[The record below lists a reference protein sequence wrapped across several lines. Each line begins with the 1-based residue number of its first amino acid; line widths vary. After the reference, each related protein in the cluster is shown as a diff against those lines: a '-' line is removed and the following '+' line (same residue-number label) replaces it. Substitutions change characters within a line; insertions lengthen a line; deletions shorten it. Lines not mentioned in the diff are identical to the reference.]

1 VITNPIF
8 ETHSAQAECFRS
20 ARQKQHIVSFSGGLC
35 SYWAGK
41 RVVAEEGPGACTLL
55 FADTNMEDEDLY
67 RFVSQGAADIFGWGK
82 EVPAFEAVRQLAL
95 DIGEA
100 AISPEAGAGRLVITA
115 DGRTPWQIFFDE
127 HFLGNSRIDP
137 CSKLLKRERL
147 WRWMR
152 ANCTQA
158 DSVTHVGLDW
168 TEGHRLERLRNA
180 RPGWQIEAPMQTG
193 ELWDKRR
200 MGCELA
206 AVGIEIP
213 RLYKLGFPHNNCG
226 GFCIK
231 AGQAHF
237 AHLLKVL
244 PERYKSHE
252 DMEQEIRA
260 VLGDVSI
267 MKRVVKGVPQRLT
280 LRQLRE
286 EIEAGKEYDGL
297 EWGGC
302 GCAVDTPEEEV
313 TA

>member
-1 VITNPIF
+1 M
-8 ETHSAQAECFRS
+8 R
-20 ARQKQHIVSFSGGLC
+20 HIISFSGGVC
-35 SYWAGK
+35 SFWAAK
-41 RVVAEEGPGACTLL
+41 RVVDEFGRGACTLL
-55 FADTNMEDEDLY
+55 FADTKMEDEDLY
-67 RFVSQGAADIFGWGK
+67 RFNADASDALG
-82 EVPAFEAVRQLAL
+82 VPITV
-95 DIGEA
+95 
-100 AISPEAGAGRLVITA
+100 TA

-152 ANCTQA
+152 ENCTQS

-168 TEGHRLERLRNA
+168 TEAHRLARLRAA

-200 MGCELA
+200 MFCELA
-206 AVGIEIP
+206 TVGIEVP

-244 PERYKSHE
+244 PGRYKFHE
-252 DMEQEIRA
+252 DMEQQIREK
-260 VLGDVSI
+260 LGDVSI
-267 MKRVVKGVPQRLT
+267 LKRVVKGVPQRLT

-302 GCAVDTPEEEV
+302 GCAVEPEEL